1 MTEPPPARAASV
13 TIVTQTRIAPDQ
25 TNAFARWQ
33 DRVTRIV
40 AGCPGFVKQTILPPS
55 PPGQADWVILQSF
68 DSTDAAL
75 GWLRSDD
82 RHRLVAEAQSMLIG
96 HDDVHLVA
104 DTNAGVLPAPA
115 SVVISTRIKPGQE
128 AAYREWERRI
138 AGAQARSPGFQGYR
152 FEPPIPGVQDDW
164 LTILRFDSEANLQ
177 IWLNSPE
184 RKKLVD
190 EAAAFTEEYHTRIVR
205 TGFDQWFHVG
215 DRDTASPPA
224 WKQNMVVLMTLYP
237 VVMLITAWIEHPFLV
252 GTLKMSHW
260 SAIFIDNAISV
271 LVLSFLTPL
280 ASRRLDWWLRP
291 ADSERKRD
299 IAGIALVV
307 CVYILC
313 LLAFWQYETHIWRP
327 W

>member
-1 MTEPPPARAASV
+1 MTEPPAAKAATV
-13 TIVTQTRIAPDQ
+13 TIVTQTRIAPNQ
-25 TNAFARWQ
+25 AEAFARWQ
-33 DRVTRIV
+33 DRASKIV
-40 AGCPGFVKQTILPPS
+40 AARRGFVKQTVLPPS
-55 PPGQADWVILQSF
+55 PPGQPDWVILQSF

-75 GWLRSDD
+75 HWLRSDE
-82 RHRLVAEAQSMLIG
+82 RQRLVAEAQSMLVG
-96 HDDVHLVA
+96 QDDVHLVA
-104 DTNAGVLPAPA
+104 DSNVGVLPAPA
-115 SVVISTRIKPGQE
+115 SAVISTRIKPGQD

-138 AGAQARSPGFQGYR
+138 AAAQTRSPGFQGYR

-177 IWLNSPE
+177 TWLKSPE

-260 SAIFIDNAISV
+260 SALFIDNTVSV
-271 LVLSFLTPL
+271 LVLSVLTPW

-291 ADSERKRD
+291 AEGDRKRD
-299 IAGIALVV
+299 IAGVALVV
-307 CVYILC
+307 CVYVLC
-313 LLAFWQYETHIWRP
+313 LLVFWQYETHIWRP